1 MQLDVPVL
9 LCHLCLVL
17 DQLPYQLFPL
27 RVNLLDLPDLSL
39 EPLSDLS
46 PLLPRLVQLILHLLA
61 HKCLPLE
68 VTPRHR
74 HRQLLLHLVQL
85 CQLLLAPVVRL
96 NRLLLQRLQLITQFN
111 QLLLLSDHALLERQG
126 RVTLQFETLLE
137 TQQVPVHV
145 LFRLE

>member
-9 LCHLCLVL
+9 FCHLCLAL

-27 RVNLLDLPDLSL
+27 RVNLLDLPDLPL

-46 PLLPRLVQLILHLLA
+46 PLLPRLVQLVLHLLA
-61 HKCLPLE
+61 HECLSLE

-85 CQLLLAPVVRL
+85 SQLLLAPVVRL
-96 NRLLLQRLQLITQFN
+96 DSLLLQSLQLIT
-111 QLLLLSDHALLERQG
+111 
-126 RVTLQFETLLE
+126 
-137 TQQVPVHV
+137 
-145 LFRLE
+145 